1 MLSFLREIVL
11 IALLAAVACV
21 VVGWLLPR
29 VLQAA
34 AEPLTDGVA
43 FLAAV
48 LLLPE
53 YWLSTAM
60 RERRGSP
67 PAISY
72 QYGDAVA
79 GTARVLQCL
88 FRELCSGLAEGA
100 RRTPL
105 PLVAIAVV
113 ALRVYVL
120 LVAA

>member
-1 MLSFLREIVL
+1 VLSVLREIAL
-11 IALLAAVACV
+11 IALLAAVACA
-21 VVGWLLPR
+21 VVGWVLPL

-43 FLAAV
+43 FVAAV

-53 YWLSTAM
+53 YWLSTAV

-72 QYGDAVA
+72 QYGDVVA
-79 GTARVLQCL
+79 GTAQVLQRL
-88 FRELCSGLAEGA
+88 LRGLCSGLAEGA

-113 ALRVYVL
+113 ALQVYVL

>member
-1 MLSFLREIVL
+1 MLSVLREIAL
-11 IALLAAVACV
+11 IALLAAVACA
-21 VVGWLLPR
+21 VVGWILPL
-29 VLQAA
+29 VLQTA

-48 LLLPE
+48 LLPE
-53 YWLSTAM
+53 YWLSTAV

-79 GTARVLQCL
+79 GTARVLQRL
-88 FRELCSGLAEGA
+88 LRELCSGLAEGA

-105 PLVAIAVV
+105 PLVAIAVL
-113 ALRVYVL
+113 ALRAYVL
-120 LVAA
+120 LVAVE

>member
-1 MLSFLREIVL
+1 M
-11 IALLAAVACV
+11 
-21 VVGWLLPR
+21 
-29 VLQAA
+29 
-34 AEPLTDGVA
+34 A

-48 LLLPE
+48 LLLPD
-53 YWLSTAM
+53 YWLSTTV

-79 GTARVLQCL
+79 GTARVLPYL
-88 FRELCSGLAEGA
+88 LRELCSGLAEGA

-113 ALRVYVL
+113 ALRVYMRQVPPL
-120 LVAA
+120 TNVQVNDLDIRGSGVCE

>member
-1 MLSFLREIVL
+1 MLSVLREIAL
-11 IALLAAVACV
+11 IALLVAVACV
-21 VVGWLLPR
+21 AVGWVLPL

-53 YWLSTAM
+53 YWLSIAV

-79 GTARVLQCL
+79 GTAQVLQRL
-88 FRELCSGLAEGA
+88 LRELCLGLAEGA
-100 RRTPL
+100 RLTPL

-120 LVAA
+120 LLAA